1 MKFSYIY
8 ILLLVSFFSI
18 INTGTMN
25 NKHRKVLEKIF
36 QNPVKPIEWQD
47 IEKLFLALG
56 ARIAEGS
63 GSRVTFSLNG
73 ITADFHR
80 PHPGKEAKR
89 YQIAD
94 TREFLSKA
102 GIDPAK
108 V

>member
-1 MKFSYIY
+1 
-8 ILLLVSFFSI
+8 
-18 INTGTMN
+18 MN

-56 ARIAEGS
+56 ASIAEGN

-73 ITADFHR
+73 VTADFHR

-89 YQIAD
+89 YQIID
-94 TREFLSKA
+94 TREFLTKA
-102 GIDPAK
+102 GIDQKK